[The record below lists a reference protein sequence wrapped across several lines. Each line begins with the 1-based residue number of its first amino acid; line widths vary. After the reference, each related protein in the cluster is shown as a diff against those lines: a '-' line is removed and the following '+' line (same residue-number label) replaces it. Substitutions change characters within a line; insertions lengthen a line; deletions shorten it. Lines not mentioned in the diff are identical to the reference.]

1 MVEQRLEGL
10 GTEPEHGSQRSDGL
24 LGRVKRNI
32 ESQFAQKRLGTLEV
46 GAPSVGEDREVVG
59 VVRGRGSQEAQTRLG
74 VEGGDDV
81 LDEVSRGKQVLEALV
96 GESVTH
102 RIRVEL
108 SDLLVVRV
116 AHDVVVVDDVLPRH
130 EEGADVAPPVLHEA
144 HLDVVGQPLAGSLDL
159 LHLLRAG
166 GAQEDVDALGHV
178 ADVLQRGLD
187 QIHVVQ
193 MRDEGDLL
201 LLGLADDRLRGQD
214 VGELE
219 ILHQVRHVH
228 RAQGVVPDE
237 VRVEVRVVA
246 QVGVELDTG
255 LAHGLVEDVVVGAEE
270 GAALEDRAALVPDDL
285 DRGEEDRAEG
295 VALHVL
301 GVDVDVGGEAEA
313 LEALGE
319 GHLVQTHRL
328 LVAVDLRHLVPIVL
342 EGLGGHQGATVGVEV
357 GLEVSGQVALE
368 GIAEGVVSD
377 LVEPGDAPE
386 IDVPA
391 GHLGEHLL
399 EGVDR
404 PHDGGVEQDDLVEL
418 GELLPAVGVQARLVG
433 PDIQPLVL
441 PQDDVVREDAQLG
454 VALGRQL
461 AVDDDDQLGEVLH
474 HIGEQGLH
482 VGVHDALG
490 IEEEEDAESRRV
502 LAKRCHVVPSGQ
514 CFGPLTAAEERA
526 EECVFSGRVNSR
538 LRRGYG
544 GSSSD
549 RPTRRASRRDDPGRH
564 RTPG

>member
-1 MVEQRLEGL
+1 M
-10 GTEPEHGSQRSDGL
+10 
-24 LGRVKRNI
+24 
-32 ESQFAQKRLGTLEV
+32 
-46 GAPSVGEDREVVG
+46 
-59 VVRGRGSQEAQTRLG
+59 VRGRGSQEAQTRLG

-102 RIRVEL
+102 RVRVEL

-285 DRGEEDRAEG
+285 DRGEENGAE
-295 VALHVL
+295 VEALHVL

-418 GELLPAVGVQARLVG
+418 GELLPAVGVQARLEG
-433 PDIQPLVL
+433 AEL
-441 PQDDVVREDAQLG
+441 R
-454 VALGRQL
+454 VALGGQL
-461 AVDDDDQLGEVLH
+461 AVDDDDQLGEVLD

-482 VGVHDALG
+482 VGVHDALS